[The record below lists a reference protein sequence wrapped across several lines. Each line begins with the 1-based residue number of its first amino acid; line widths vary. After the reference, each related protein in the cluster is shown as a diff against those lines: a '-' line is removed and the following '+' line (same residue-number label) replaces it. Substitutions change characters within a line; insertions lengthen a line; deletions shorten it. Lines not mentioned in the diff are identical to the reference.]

1 MHIHARNALLPE
13 GWAAN
18 IRLEIIGGTITE
30 VEHNAQAKP
39 VDIIVDTLLPALGNV
54 HSHSFQRAMAGMTEY
69 RAKGRD
75 NFWSWRE
82 LMYRFLDH
90 LTPDDIEA
98 IAALAFMEMQ
108 EAGYA
113 AVGEFHY
120 VHHQPGGA
128 HYAVLDELSQRIFA
142 AAHQTGI
149 GLTHLPVLYSFGGT
163 GEQALTGGQ
172 LRFGNDYDRFCELVA
187 RARVSARFLPDDT
200 INGVAPHSLR
210 ATNPSQMHRI
220 ATDFATVP
228 IHIHAAEQPKEVDDT
243 IAWLGARPV
252 DWLLANASIG
262 ANWCLIHCTHMTQSE
277 TIRLAQS
284 GAVAGLCPLT
294 ESNLGDGIFSGVE
307 YLGAGG
313 NIALGSDSCIRI
325 TVSGELSTLE
335 YSQRLREIGRNIL
348 AVDEGSTGQQLY
360 CRAAKGSAKALGRK
374 SGCITV
380 GNLAD
385 LVAIDSDHKALCA
398 LQPGQL
404 IDGWVFAGS
413 DNVVTDVWSAGR
425 HCVKDGQH
433 IAHDQI
439 VSRYKTAIKKLV
451 ARI

>member
-18 IRLEIIGGTITE
+18 IRLDIISGTITK
-30 VEHNAQAKP
+30 VEHKAQAKP
-39 VDIIVDTLLPALGNV
+39 GDLSIDTLLPALGNV

-69 RAKGRD
+69 RATGHD

-120 VHHQPGGA
+120 VHHLPGGA
-128 HYAVLDELSQRIFA
+128 PYVAIDELSQRIFA
-142 AAHQTGI
+142 AANQTGI
-149 GLTHLPVLYSFGGT
+149 GLTHLPVLYCFGGT
-163 GEQALTGGQ
+163 GEQALAGGQ

-187 RARVSARFLPDDT
+187 AARVSARFLPDDT
-200 INGVAPHSLR
+200 IIGVAPHSLR
-210 ATNPSQMHRI
+210 ATNPDQMHRI
-220 ATDFATVP
+220 ATDFAVGP

-243 IAWLGARPV
+243 VAWLGLRPV
-252 DWLLANASIG
+252 DWLLDNANIS

-294 ESNLGDGIFSGVE
+294 ESNLGDGIFNGVE
-307 YLGAGG
+307 YLNAGG
-313 NIALGSDSCIRI
+313 AIGLGSDSCIRI
-325 TVSGELSTLE
+325 SVSGELSTLE
-335 YSQRLREIGRNIL
+335 YSQRLRDIGRNIL
-348 AVDEGSTGQQLY
+348 AIGEGSTGQQIYL
-360 CRAAKGSAKALGRK
+360 RAAQGAAKALGRK
-374 SGCITV
+374 SGSIAV

-385 LVAIDSDHKALCA
+385 LVAIDSNHKSLCA
-398 LQPGQL
+398 LKPSQL
-404 IDGWVFAGS
+404 IDGWVFAGA
-413 DNVVTDVWSAGR
+413 DCVVTDVWSAGR
-425 HCVKDGQH
+425 HCVKNGRH
-433 IAHDQI
+433 ITHNPI
-439 VSRYKTAIKKLV
+439 VRRYKTAIKKLV

>member
-18 IRLEIIGGTITE
+18 IRLEIIGGTITK

-39 VDIIVDTLLPALGNV
+39 GDIIVDTLLPALGNV

-90 LTPDDIEA
+90 LTPGDIEA

-128 HYAVLDELSQRIFA
+128 PYVAIDELSQRIFDA
-142 AAHQTGI
+142 AYQTGI
-149 GLTHLPVLYSFGGT
+149 GLTHLPVLYRFGGT
-163 GEQALTGGQ
+163 GEQPLAGGQ
-172 LRFGNDYDRFCELVA
+172 QRFDNDFERFCELVA
-187 RARVSARFLPDDT
+187 TARVSARFLPEDT
-200 INGVAPHSLR
+200 IIGVAPHSLR
-210 ATNPSQMHRI
+210 ATNPDQMHRI
-220 ATDFATVP
+220 ATDFAGGL

-243 IAWLGARPV
+243 VAWLGARPV
-252 DWLLANASIG
+252 DWLLDNSNIG

-294 ESNLGDGIFSGVE
+294 ESNLGDGIFNGVE

-313 NIALGSDSCIRI
+313 NIAIGSDSCIRI
-325 TVSGELSTLE
+325 SVSGELSTLE
-335 YSQRLREIGRNIL
+335 YSQRLRDIGRNIL

-360 CRAAKGSAKALGRK
+360 IRAAQGSARALGRK
-374 SGCITV
+374 SGSIAV

-385 LVAIDSDHKALCA
+385 LVAIDGNHKALCA
-398 LQPGQL
+398 LQPSQL

-413 DNVVTDVWSAGR
+413 GTVVTDVWSAGR
-425 HCVKDGQH
+425 HCVTNGRH